1 MSFGRIAVGV
11 GGVAAILMTYFAGK
25 ESGKKEGHA
34 DGYKKGE
41 EKGKALYAAKLAQL
55 HQSIKAMTEEA
66 SKRDDLII
74 CAYAVGISCAR
85 ANGSLPVYKVEA
97 LEDLVFGIGKV
108 QTRSKHVQ
116 DQVREMT
123 LTPPNLRTV
132 WSLIREKG
140 FDKQHHKRM
149 FTEIVDIMASIEENP
164 TKADVEFVEI
174 WNKLAAA

>member
-1 MSFGRIAVGV
+1 MSFGRIAAGV

-25 ESGKKEGHA
+25 ESGKKEGRA
-34 DGYKKGE
+34 DGYKMA
-41 EKGKALYAAKLAQL
+41 KAEYAAELSAL
-55 HQSIKAMTEEA
+55 HQKINAMSEEA
-66 SKRDDLII
+66 LKRDDFII

-116 DQVREMT
+116 DKVREMT

-140 FDKQHHKRM
+140 FDKPHHKRM
-149 FTEIVDIMASIEENP
+149 FTEIVDIMASIEEKP